1 MKRSFI
7 VNILIVLMILCLT
20 SCTNNIKGDKVRIGV
35 IDTSISNDTIKEYK
49 IKNIT
54 DFVYEEIEDNYTHGA
69 ILLNIIAENVKDY
82 DFYYA
87 SALDCTQTGKIED
100 VISAIDWCIQN
111 NVDIICMSFA
121 TLSTDSTLQEKIA
134 KAQEA
139 GIIIVASCINYS
151 DLVCYPA
158 MSEGVI
164 SVSEG
169 TNTNATI
176 IIEDKIFEIDIDGE
190 IVEWN
195 GCSAL
200 TAYVCGRIANELSNG
215 KEDVFEIIE
224 SIKEN

>member
-7 VNILIVLMILCLT
+7 VIILIVSMIFCFT
-20 SCTNNIKGDKVRIGV
+20 ACTDNSEGDKVKIGV
-35 IDTSISNDTIKEYK
+35 IDTSISKDIIKEYK
-49 IKNIT
+49 IKNTT
-54 DFVYEEIEDNYTHGA
+54 DFVYEEIEDDYTHGA
-69 ILLNIIAENVKDY
+69 FLLNIITENVKDY
-82 DFYYA
+82 DIYYA
-87 SALDCTQTGKIED
+87 SALDCTQTGEIEN
-100 VISAIDWCIQN
+100 VVSSIDWCIQN

-121 TLSTDSTLQEKIA
+121 TLSTDSNLQEKIA

-151 DLVCYPA
+151 DLTCYPA

-169 TNTNATI
+169 ANQNATI
-176 IIEDKIFEIDIDGE
+176 IIENKIFEIDINGE
-190 IVEWN
+190 IIEWN

-215 KEDVFEIIE
+215 KEYVFEIIE
-224 SIKEN
+224 NIKEN